1 MDKKLVEQ
9 IIADL
14 KSGMEKGQK
23 IFFGSNEYEGMEI
36 TSNNFH
42 DIEKI
47 KSDGTKVAF
56 VDGGNQEIASGS
68 NFCLQ
73 LQRVCA
79 VIFKDNKHV
88 KSVLHEYFLY
98 IKTLKKE
105 KELLYEANV
114 FGVKNTPE
122 INKLMFNA
130 FDPMLKQGHF
140 RADIR
145 KIGDIFRRIAE
156 LKVCGKVVDE
166 LDEKDAVVIDGDLQ
180 FLTEEEKRCLEEL
193 FKSASSKKITVC
205 ALSKTE
211 SFVTNKGN
219 SAAYL
224 LNKMAPLSKWYYYP
238 AFESKKVNDIMF
250 VKLQEKSEHIFR
262 FEFLKK
268 DIDEIKKIILILSQ
282 NSKDPVFIGY
292 PYGLIKADKIARVS
306 NCDKDIART
315 KLSFALGKHWRELF
329 MHSSSLN
336 AHGILDRISY

>member
-1 MDKKLVEQ
+1 MDKKLVDR
-9 IIADL
+9 IITDL

-23 IFFGSNEYEGMEI
+23 IFFGSNEYEEMEI

-42 DIEKI
+42 DVEKI
-47 KSDGTKVAF
+47 KSDWTKIAF

-79 VIFKDNKHV
+79 VIFLGNKPA
-88 KSVLHEYFLY
+88 KNILYEYLLY
-98 IKTLKKE
+98 IKTIKKE
-105 KELLYEANV
+105 NELLYVANV
-114 FGVKNTPE
+114 FDVKNNLE
-122 INKLMFNA
+122 IGKLTFNA

-156 LKVCGKVVDE
+156 LKVCGKAVNE

-180 FLTEEEKRCLEEL
+180 FLVEEEKRCLEEL
-193 FKSASSKKITVC
+193 FKSADNKKIIVC

-219 SAAYL
+219 SATYL
-224 LNKMAPLSKWYYYP
+224 LSKMAPLSRWYYYP
-238 AFESKKVNDIMF
+238 AFESKKETDIMF
-250 VKLQEKSEHIFR
+250 VKLQEKSDYVFR

-268 DIDEIKKIILILSQ
+268 DLIEIKKLLPILSQ

-315 KLSFALGKHWRELF
+315 KLSFALGKHWKELF

-336 AHGILDRISY
+336 AHCILDRISY